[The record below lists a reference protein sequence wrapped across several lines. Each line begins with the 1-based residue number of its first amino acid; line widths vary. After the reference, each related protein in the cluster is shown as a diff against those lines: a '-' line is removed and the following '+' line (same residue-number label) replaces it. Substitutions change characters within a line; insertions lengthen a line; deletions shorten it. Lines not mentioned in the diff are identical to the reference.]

1 MLNTN
6 RCRWILILVLAMTL
20 GACGFQMRGIE
31 NLKFHNL
38 YIQGSKLSISKE
50 LRKSLAVN
58 GVTVVSDAEKAEL
71 MLELM
76 SESQEKRILSLS
88 GKGLVREFD
97 LYYRVNFRMK
107 DPSDKIWGEMQ
118 TIEQRRDLT
127 YDDNDLLA
135 KQFEESRLYDDMR
148 AEATKEL
155 LRRLIVQKPK
165 ARVVST
171 SE

>member
-6 RCRWILILVLAMTL
+6 RHRWILMLVLALAL

-58 GVTVVSDAEKAEL
+58 GVTVVSDTEKAEL

-97 LYYRVNFRMK
+97 LYYRVNFRIK
-107 DPSDKIWGEMQ
+107 DPTDKIWGEMQ

-135 KQFEESRLYDDMR
+135 KQFEETRLYDDMR

-165 ARVVST
+165 ARVAST
-171 SE
+171 TE

>member
-6 RCRWILILVLAMTL
+6 RCRWILMLVLALAL

-58 GVTVVSDAEKAEL
+58 GVTVVSDTEKAEL

-88 GKGLVREFD
+88 GQGLVREFD
-97 LYYRVNFRMK
+97 LYYRVNFRIK
-107 DPSDKIWGEMQ
+107 DPNDKVWSEMQ

-155 LRRLIVQKPK
+155 LRRLIVQRPK
-165 ARVVST
+165 ARAVST